1 MPPKLDNYPPKPAI
15 ETAQDRIKRLL
26 APLTQKIELSDTETD
41 DAGHPV
47 GSSASKLHMR
57 AKKIRENNKREKL
70 LVLLKEKAELTG
82 NDMELAR
89 KLGIDL
95 GRQDDDPLKGIL

>member
-1 MPPKLDNYPPKPAI
+1 MPPKLDNPPPKPSI

-47 GSSASKLHMR
+47 GSNASKLHMR
-57 AKKIRENNKREKL
+57 AKEIREKNKREEL
-70 LVLLKEKAELTG
+70 IAQLNQKAELTA
-82 NDMELAR
+82 NDMALAR

-95 GRQDDDPLKGIL
+95 GLQDDDPLKGIL